1 MKITRAGVDLAKLVF
16 HVHGVDCQDKPVC
29 QIKLKRSQWLD
40 ALCNRLVPGA
50 EVGMEACASAHYWG
64 RELQNRGIRVRLLA
78 AQFVK
83 PYVKRATR
91 TTAVGSRT
99 GAVVH

>member
-1 MKITRAGVDLAKLVF
+1 MYY
-16 HVHGVDCQDKPVC
+16 GVDCQDKPVC

-64 RELQNRGIRVRLLA
+64 RELQNCGFRVRLLA

-83 PYVKRATR
+83 PYVKSNKNDR
-91 TTAVGSRT
+91 
-99 GAVVH
+99 VVCRKSANMQQV